1 MEQQQQQHESQRS
14 NTSSINTSSNDV
26 IFVKLEKQD
35 KGLGFSV
42 LDSKVRS
49 RDFQKEF
56 GKECFRQ
63 ITKMELGSRGYR
75 SF

>member
-1 MEQQQQQHESQRS
+1 MVTHSNTNSMEQQQQHESQRS

-42 LDSKVRS
+42 LDSKVS
-49 RDFQKEF
+49 HVIFKKNL
-56 GKECFRQ
+56 GKNVFD
-63 ITKMELGSRGYR
+63 KLLKWS
-75 SF
+75 